1 MPIDQVLRGLA
12 LRIDTSVDPETQPL
26 LEYSFIE
33 DNTQRILA
41 RIRGTPQPDGGGQ
54 LAFETNAGADTTTP
68 RMLIDHQGNV
78 GIGTE
83 NPAFRLDVVGDA
95 KFSGPLS
102 VEGALAA
109 SRLEISGLAK
119 ISGDLS
125 VTGKVTA
132 TSFAGDAAGLSN
144 VTPADSSVTSAKLAL
159 DAASLSRVSD
169 GKMVVQGDS
178 IAIGGRLEVNGAV
191 KFQGSGSTTP
201 GSTNWQPY
209 PGNTGVYLDVDTSA
223 GKFTTTPKYF
233 TSLGGISH
241 HWVTTGVTSIYTPS
255 PTGFR
260 VYVRWSDGS
269 ALTPAEANSFQWHVN
284 WLGVEA

>member
-41 RIRGTPQPDGGGQ
+41 RIRGTPQPSGGGQ
-54 LAFETNAGADTTTP
+54 LAFETNSGADTTTP
-68 RMLIDHQGNV
+68 RMVIDRKGHV
-78 GIGTE
+78 GIGIDS
-83 NPAFRLDVVGDA
+83 PAARLDVVGDA

-102 VEGALAA
+102 VQGALRVDGVAQ
-109 SRLEISGLAK
+109 

-125 VTGKVTA
+125 VTGKLTA
-132 TSFAGDAAGLSN
+132 ASFAGDAAGLSN
-144 VTPADSSVTSAKLAL
+144 VTPADSSVTSAKLAQ
-159 DAASLSRVSD
+159 DAASLSKVSG

-178 IAIGGRLEVNGAV
+178 IAIGGRLEVYGAV
-191 KFQGSGSTTP
+191 KLQGSGSTTP
-201 GSTNWQPY
+201 GFTDWQPY
-209 PGNTGVYLDVDTSA
+209 HDNTGIYLDVDTSV
-223 GKFTTTPKYF
+223 GNFTTTPMYF
-233 TSLGGISH
+233 TSLGGNSH
-241 HWVTTGVTSIYTPS
+241 HWATTGVTSIYTPS

-260 VYVRWSDGS
+260 VYVRWADGS
-269 ALTPAEANSFQWHVN
+269 ALTPEFANSLQWHVN

>member
-1 MPIDQVLRGLA
+1 MPIDQTLRGLA

-41 RIRGTPQPDGGGQ
+41 RIRGTPQPDAGGQ
-54 LAFETNAGADTTTP
+54 LAFETNAGAGTTTP
-68 RMLIDHQGNV
+68 RMVIDRQGHV
-78 GIGTE
+78 GIGIESPT
-83 NPAFRLDVVGDA
+83 ARLEVAGDA

-102 VEGALAA
+102 VQGSLRADGAQI
-109 SRLEISGLAK
+109 R
-119 ISGDLS
+119 GDLS
-125 VTGKVTA
+125 VTGKLTA
-132 TSFAGDAAGLSN
+132 ASFVGDAAGLSN
-144 VTPADSSVTSAKLAL
+144 VTPADISVTSAKLAL
-159 DAASLSRVSD
+159 DAASLSKVSG
-169 GKMVVQGDS
+169 GKMVVQGES
-178 IAIGGRLEVNGAV
+178 VAIGGRLEVNGAV

-209 PGNTGVYLDVDTSA
+209 PGNTGIYLDVDTSA

-233 TSLGGISH
+233 TSLGGNSSH
-241 HWVTTGVTSIYTPS
+241 WATTGVTSIYTPS

-269 ALTPAEANSFQWHVN
+269 ALTPAQANSLQWHVN

>member
-1 MPIDQVLRGLA
+1 MPIDQTLRGLA
-12 LRIDTSVDPETQPL
+12 LEIDASVDPAPEAQPL
-26 LEYSFIE
+26 LEYRFI
-33 DNTQRILA
+33 DGASTRTTLA
-41 RIRGTPQPDGGGQ
+41 RIKGTPVSTGGGE
-54 LAFETNAGADTTTP
+54 LAFETSAGADATTP
-68 RMLIDHQGNV
+68 RMLINHQGNV

-83 NPAFRLDVVGDA
+83 NPRAKLDVVGDA

-102 VEGALAA
+102 VQGALRVDGVAQ
-109 SRLEISGLAK
+109 

-125 VTGKVTA
+125 VTGKLTA

-169 GKMVVQGDS
+169 GKMAVQGDS

-209 PGNTGVYLDVDTSA
+209 PGNTGIYLDVDTGA
-223 GKFTTTPKYF
+223 GKFTSTPKYF
-233 TSLGGISH
+233 TSLGGNSSH
-241 HWVTTGVTSIYTPS
+241 WATTGVTSIYTPS

-260 VYVRWSDGS
+260 VYVRWTDGS
-269 ALTPAEANSFQWHVN
+269 TLTPAQANSLQWHVN

>member
-1 MPIDQVLRGLA
+1 MPIDQTLRGLA

-26 LEYSFIE
+26 LEYSFID

-41 RIRGTPQPDGGGQ
+41 LIRGTPQPDGGGQ
-54 LAFETNAGADTTTP
+54 LTFETNAGAGTTTP
-68 RMLIDHQGNV
+68 RMVIDRQGHV
-78 GIGTE
+78 GIGIESPTARFE
-83 NPAFRLDVVGDA
+83 VAGDA

-102 VEGALAA
+102 VQGALRADGGA
-109 SRLEISGLAK
+109 QIR
-119 ISGDLS
+119 GDLS
-125 VTGKVTA
+125 VTGKLTA
-132 TSFAGDAAGLSN
+132 TSLAGDAAGLSN
-144 VTPADSSVTSAKLAL
+144 VTPADNSVTSAKLAL
-159 DAASLSRVSD
+159 DAASLSKVSG

-178 IAIGGRLEVNGAV
+178 VAIGGRLEVNGAV

-209 PGNTGVYLDVDTSA
+209 PGNTGIYLDVDTSV

-233 TSLGGISH
+233 TSLGGNSSH
-241 HWVTTGVTSIYTPS
+241 WATTGATSIYTPS
-255 PTGFR
+255 STGFR

-269 ALTPAEANSFQWHVN
+269 VLTPAQANSLQWHVN

>member
-1 MPIDQVLRGLA
+1 MPIDQTLRGLA
-12 LRIDTSVDPETQPL
+12 LEIDASVDPSTDAQPL
-26 LEYSFIE
+26 LEYRFI
-33 DNTQRILA
+33 DLASTQTILA
-41 RIRGTPQPDGGGQ
+41 RIRGVPVSIGGGK
-54 LAFETNAGADTTTP
+54 LAFETSAGADTTAP

-83 NPAFRLDVVGDA
+83 NPLARLEVNGDA

-102 VEGALAA
+102 VQGALRVDGVAQV
-109 SRLEISGLAK
+109 
-119 ISGDLS
+119 SGDLS
-125 VTGKVTA
+125 VMGKLIA
-132 TSFAGDAAGLSN
+132 TSFAGDGAGLSN
-144 VTPADSSVTSAKLAL
+144 VTPADSSVTSAKLAV

-201 GSTNWQPY
+201 GSTNWQFY
-209 PGNTGVYLDVDTSA
+209 PGNTGIYLDVDTSV
-223 GKFTTTPKYF
+223 GKFTSTPKYF
-233 TSLGGISH
+233 TSLGGSSSH
-241 HWVTTGVTSIYTPS
+241 WATTGVTSIYTPT

-269 ALTPAEANSFQWHVN
+269 TLTPEQANSLQWHVN